1 MAIRI
6 AITLFKKMP
15 LICIMYKVAFAS
27 ILLAGLFATVNIQAQ
42 VKKIDTTAS
51 QGSTGF
57 RVICSN
63 KDESENVVSI
73 SPKGFGKEVRD
84 LSFAVKGRLRKIMVD
99 DLNSDG
105 YPDLILCIYSG
116 ANGSM
121 GNIACVAS
129 SGNNTLMPVRFPDI
143 YAAPKLREG
152 YKGHDE
158 FTVMIGTLMQSF
170 PVYKPEDTDTA
181 TGGTRVI
188 QYSITK
194 GENGNAAFTVLR
206 SYEKK

>member
-1 MAIRI
+1 
-6 AITLFKKMP
+6 
-15 LICIMYKVAFAS
+15 MYKVTLVS
-27 ILLAGLFATVNIQAQ
+27 ILFAGLFATVNIQAQ
-42 VKKIDTTAS
+42 VKKIDTTAT
-51 QGSTGF
+51 QGTTGF
-57 RVICSN
+57 RVICNN
-63 KDESENVVSI
+63 KDESENTVSI

-84 LSFAVKGRLRKIMVD
+84 LSFAVKGKLRKILVD
-99 DLNSDG
+99 DLNGDG

-116 ANGSM
+116 ANGAM
-121 GNIACVAS
+121 GNIVCVAS

-158 FTVMIGTLMQSF
+158 FTVMIGSLMQSF
-170 PVYKPEDTDTA
+170 PIYKPDDTDTP

-188 QYSITK
+188 QYSITR
-194 GENGNAAFTVLR
+194 GENGNSTFTVLR